1 MRHDVAQRAVICFPL
16 IEVLMKVF
24 PSHSGFLLSSCTG
37 VSRLAARMSGRRR
50 MVVRSASAALAMA
63 TCASLAGCGV
73 PSVADDAGSPAPVPS
88 PTVTASPSPTPT
100 PSPSPTPSP
109 APSPTL
115 SPTPTPSPIPTTQAP
130 TSQPPLQPLMQES
143 EPTQEPEPESTPEE
157 ETQAGGGA
165 AAPAPVPEPKQ
176 ETTYYDNCTAVRAAG
191 AAPLYRGEPGYRPG
205 LDRDRDGIACE
216 IK

>member
-1 MRHDVAQRAVICFPL
+1 
-16 IEVLMKVF
+16 MKVF

-37 VSRLAARMSGRRR
+37 VSRLAARMSGRQK
-50 MVVRSASAALAMA
+50 MVVRSVSAALAMA
-63 TCASLAGCGV
+63 TCAGLAGCGV
-73 PSVADDAGSPAPVPS
+73 PSVADDAGSPAPATS
-88 PTVTASPSPTPT
+88 PMVTASPSPSPTPT

-109 APSPTL
+109 APSPTP

-130 TSQPPLQPLMQES
+130 PSQPPLQPLMQES
-143 EPTQEPEPESTPEE
+143 EPTSEPEPTPEE

-165 AAPAPVPEPKQ
+165 AAPAPVPEPRQ
-176 ETTYYDNCTAVRAAG
+176 ESMYFPNCKKAKEAG
-191 AAPLYRGEPGYRPG
+191 AAPLYRGDPGYREE

>member
-1 MRHDVAQRAVICFPL
+1 
-16 IEVLMKVF
+16 MKVF

-37 VSRLAARMSGRRR
+37 VSRLAARMSGRQRL
-50 MVVRSASAALAMA
+50 VVRSASAALAMA
-63 TCASLAGCGV
+63 TCAGLAGCGV
-73 PSVADDAGSPAPVPS
+73 PSVADDAGSPTPAPS
-88 PTVTASPSPTPT
+88 PTVTASPSPSPTPT

-109 APSPTL
+109 
-115 SPTPTPSPIPTTQAP
+115 TPSPIPTTQAP
-130 TSQPPLQPLMQES
+130 PSQPPLQPLMQES

-165 AAPAPVPEPKQ
+165 AAPAPVPEPRQ
-176 ETTYYDNCTAVRAAG
+176 ESMYFPNCKKAKEAG
-191 AAPLYRGEPGYRPG
+191 AAPLYRGDPGYREE